1 MAERGRAEDVFTIH
15 GCIGDDGVTGHEG
28 TIYWLVNTM
37 GLDSA
42 SAIASMDKTMLDGLY
57 KRMTKDAVEG
67 AEAPI
72 QNVAHRP
79 RSGVRF
85 MDAVNTVVVFLNMC
99 NLPGTTLFTTSMR
112 VPTSRRASNL
122 AASQEL
128 PRTLASLC
136 ATVSYRCSLR
146 RSDRRLST
154 YRGEGGDPIECS
166 QASGSTCRDYCV
178 CRRRSRR

>member
-28 TIYWLVNTM
+28 NIYWLVNTM

-85 MDAVNTVVVFLNMC
+85 MDAVNTVVVC
-99 NLPGTTLFTTSMR
+99 T
-112 VPTSRRASNL
+112 
-122 AASQEL
+122 
-128 PRTLASLC
+128 
-136 ATVSYRCSLR
+136 
-146 RSDRRLST
+146 
-154 YRGEGGDPIECS
+154 
-166 QASGSTCRDYCV
+166 
-178 CRRRSRR
+178 